1 MAFAICSLDKFK
13 HKGKKHPKGIRV
25 CQYDTKWAL
34 IRCFEDSIVAN
45 EVTKISYSGIRKAA
59 TWVKKSAGGYLWC
72 DCPEK

>member
-1 MAFAICSLDKFK
+1 MFAICSLDKFI

-25 CQYDTKWAL
+25 CQYDKSGDL

-59 TWVKKSAGGYLWC
+59 T
-72 DCPEK
+72 